1 MPLYKSQ
8 VYKQLLKI
16 KHHAKR
22 YEMKMIIKKTKKMLF
37 NPCNLLDFTPS
48 YSLDNH
54 QLEVEGELKLLGIHI
69 RSDMKCQSNK
79 Y

>member
-1 MPLYKSQ
+1 
-8 VYKQLLKI
+8 
-16 KHHAKR
+16 
-22 YEMKMIIKKTKKMLF
+22 MKMIIQKTKKMLF

>member
-1 MPLYKSQ
+1 
-8 VYKQLLKI
+8 
-16 KHHAKR
+16 
-22 YEMKMIIKKTKKMLF
+22 MKMIIQKTKKMLF
-37 NPCNLLDFTPS
+37 KSCNLLDFTPS

-69 RSDMKCQSNK
+69 CSDMKCQSNK